1 MRVHWAEVLDGG
13 GGMQWELVEILPEAA
28 AMEDVWTD
36 CRGGRVDGER
46 ELGIWKMERER
57 EGGGGQVWI

>member
-13 GGMQWELVEILPEAA
+13 GGMQWALVEILPEAA
-28 AMEDVWTD
+28 AMEDVWMD
-36 CRGGRVDGER
+36 CRGRVDGER

>member
-1 MRVHWAEVLDGG
+1 M
-13 GGMQWELVEILPEAA
+13 PEAA
-28 AMEDVWTD
+28 AMEDVWMD